1 MLSDDLTNAVFEL
14 ANVAML
20 LDVSALY
27 IASREIQANGAALL
41 RTIATVGTV
50 DAAHQRRLVPRRNDR
65 LDTPGLSVPV
75 SHLDDERPTSPAAG
89 RGGPELHHT
98 CASTRRPRDWVEHV
112 REVHLLRTIGVN
124 AVLAQTVNTCLATT
138 YSAPVFTVRSVIGR
152 GDDLLSGT
160 SYYIRTGRG
169 GPRDRPSQSEP
180 PSPPVSVR

>member
-20 LDVSALY
+20 LNVSALY

-112 REVHLLRTIGVN
+112 REVHLPAHDRRERGAGANRQHLPGNDVQRAGLHGAKRHRQGRRP
-124 AVLAQTVNTCLATT
+124 AV
-138 YSAPVFTVRSVIGR
+138 RHE
-152 GDDLLSGT
+152 LLHKDG
-160 SYYIRTGRG
+160 
-169 GPRDRPSQSEP
+169 
-180 PSPPVSVR
+180 